1 MSCALTTRICTLP
14 AVSFAG
20 CDTVK
25 PVADSAV
32 ATGISVHVAPPS
44 TVTNTCDMSLASM
57 ALLPVGFSFTTI
69 SVAVSLAL
77 LNATSCTS
85 VLPSYLLSL
94 FTTAVGR
101 SSFGVLPFGAVG
113 GVVGGVT
120 GGVTGVG
127 GVMVEPSSTIVPVP
141 VPVLLSATCFGV

>member
-1 MSCALTTRICTLP
+1 MP
-14 AVSFAG
+14 AVAFAG

-44 TVTNTCDMSLASM
+44 TVTNTCDMSLLSI
-57 ALLPVGFSFTTI
+57 ALVPFGVSFTTI
-69 SVAVSLAL
+69 LVAVSLAL

-94 FTTAVGR
+94 FTIAVGR
-101 SSFGVLPFGAVG
+101 SSFGVFGAAATLMISVA
-113 GVVGGVT
+113 VEVPPWPSL
-120 GGVTGVG
+120 
-127 GVMVEPSSTIVPVP
+127 MV
-141 VPVLLSATCFGV
+141 